1 MKKTLTIATGLLIA
15 LVWSAMAMAVGTA
28 NSWYVELTFS
38 TLNSADRFPVRLG
51 EGAQADSLMKPPSVP
66 GKKYNAA
73 FTPVIRASVLTDD
86 SLKAVWRID
95 AKGTTTAPAK
105 VWPIVIETEEAD
117 LAVSMQV
124 DLAEFPTNLS
134 YKLLAIDPVTGVVT
148 TFDATGQSKAVFT
161 SDLSGS
167 RVIYV
172 LAGTSQTF
180 LVSNGTTAFGMVHFY
195 KSDKSAQG
203 ANLYN
208 FDTCS
213 TVDTSG
219 CSVIATAGPNG
230 VIDISSLPA
239 GDYNLRLDAP
249 NVIGAKFSLSVTAGG
264 SDAAAV
270 NDLYL
275 GDLNDDGVVNISDV
289 GPIKKCFGSKLVDPP
304 PSKYEARCDLD
315 GDGIVNISDVGKLKP
330 GFGKYE
336 CWMNNSCN

>member
-38 TLNSADRFPVRLG
+38 TPNSSDKFPVRLG
-51 EGAQADSLMKPPSVP
+51 EGAQADSLMKPPAVP
-66 GKKYNAA
+66 GMKYNAA

-105 VWPIVIETEEAD
+105 VWPIVIETEEAVV
-117 LAVSMQV
+117 VSMQV

-134 YKLLAIDPVTGVVT
+134 YKLLAIDPVTGAVT
-148 TFDATGQSKAVFT
+148 QFDTTGQSKAVFT
-161 SDLSGS
+161 SDSSGS

-180 LVSNGTTAFGMVHFY
+180 LVSNGTTAFGMVRFY
-195 KSDKSAQG
+195 KSEKSAQG

-219 CSVIATAGPNG
+219 CSEITTAGPNG

-239 GDYNLRLDAP
+239 GDYNLRFDAP

-289 GPIKKCFGSKLVDPP
+289 GPIKKCFGSVTGGE
-304 PSKYEARCDLD
+304 KYEARCDLN
-315 GDGIVNISDVGKLKP
+315 GNGVVNIEDVAKLKP